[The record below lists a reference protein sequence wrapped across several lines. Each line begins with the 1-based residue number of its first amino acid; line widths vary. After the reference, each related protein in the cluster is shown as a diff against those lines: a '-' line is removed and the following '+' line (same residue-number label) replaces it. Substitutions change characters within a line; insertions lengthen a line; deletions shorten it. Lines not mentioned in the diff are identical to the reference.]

1 VSTFHKAERRRAHIK
16 LAITGPSG
24 SGKTYSALLLAQ
36 GLGGKVAMID
46 TENGSGE
53 MYSALCAYDAL
64 QIDAPFTVAKYNA
77 AIKAAVAAG
86 YNVLIIDS
94 LTHAWAGEGGLLA
107 QKEAL
112 DARGGNSYTNWA
124 TITKEHEQFK
134 AALLQAPI
142 HVVATMR
149 SKQDYVLQAN
159 DRGKQ
164 VPVKVGMAP
173 IQRDGMEYEFT
184 TVFDVAMNH
193 EAAVSKD
200 RTGLFDGIVGKL
212 SYEHGAQIA
221 AWLAD
226 ATAEPVA
233 QPTPPPAAKPK
244 PKAAPKQADTGP
256 AQSTNDTPHWTEIVP
271 LGTFVDMPILSYKY
285 NSESNR
291 HWYECS
297 YDGMKFWCWYV
308 PSTEKSIAAA
318 DANTTAKR
326 IHGKLTGA
334 GDFAQISS
342 VSYPADKL
350 DCPPVEAPPTADE
363 AVAIFGGGE

>member
-1 VSTFHKAERRRAHIK
+1 MFHKAERRRAFIK

-36 GLGGKVAMID
+36 GLGGKIAMID

-53 MYSALCAYDAL
+53 MYSALCDYDAL

-200 RTGLFDGIVGKL
+200 RTGLFEGIVGKL
-212 SYEHGAQIA
+212 TYEHGAQIA

-226 ATAEPVA
+226 ATAEPIA
-233 QPTPPPAAKPK
+233 PPPAPAAKPAAKPK
-244 PKAAPKQADTGP
+244 PAAKATPANGDAPTWQNT
-256 AQSTNDTPHWTEIVP
+256 WP
-271 LGTFVDMPILSYKY
+271 LGQFADYDV
-285 NSESNR
+285 SE
-291 HWYECS
+291 YA
-297 YDGMKFWCWYV
+297 YD
-308 PSTEKSIAAA
+308 
-318 DANTTAKR
+318 TTAKAHKYRLTHRGVMAVGFYIPSTDESRAAAASNTQTKR
-326 IHGKLTGA
+326 IHAKVNSVNVHGK
-334 GDFAQISS
+334 
-342 VSYPADKL
+342 PWPKL
-350 DCPPVEAPPTADE
+350 SKVKYLDDATACPPVEPPLTADE
-363 AVAIFGGGE
+363 AVAIFEGGRP